1 MSTMATIGAGCS
13 ARGAVTRN
21 IRRKSEVQIA
31 KFDFAGNRC
40 AGSNPGIAVID
51 LRLRAQDVI
60 EAAHGSG
67 ATLKNIR
74 DPAESDHLPDQ
85 QAKKAVESNERAK
98 RYLAAKKLV
107 AALPQH
113 DQKGKPDERLKRRH
127 EHAPSTNEFD
137 IASNVLAVG
146 LVEAAD
152 FGFFLGVSADD

>member
-1 MSTMATIGAGCS
+1 MATIGTGCS

-40 AGSNPGIAVID
+40 AGSDSCIAVID

-74 DPAESDHLPDQ
+74 DPAESDHGPDEK
-85 QAKKAVESNERAK
+85 AEKAVER
-98 RYLAAKKLV
+98 
-107 AALPQH
+107 
-113 DQKGKPDERLKRRH
+113 DEG
-127 EHAPSTNEFD
+127 A
-137 IASNVLAVG
+137 
-146 LVEAAD
+146 
-152 FGFFLGVSADD
+152 